1 MNTLGRETEG
11 VAARWVSGASRTLSL
26 VGVVQLLVM
35 MALVVLDVVL
45 RQLFG
50 RPIMGAYE
58 LVQFS
63 LLTLVYLVLPETC
76 ATSSHIRMTL
86 VVSRLPEGAR
96 RGCEVFTLFLS
107 LSFFLLITWR
117 NIGKAVLIGRSG
129 GTSLLLAIPLYPF
142 YALIAFGCALSC
154 LILAGQLWR
163 TVLTLARS
171 ASRIGLL
178 AGTLAGPV
186 FVALVLWRGTAG
198 VSLPAFTLGLAAV
211 LLLLLFLAGGL
222 PIAFSMG
229 IVGLIGFC
237 CFGGPRVGLSQLEM
251 VPFGVGSEYI
261 LSVVPLFLLMGRFS
275 YTSGLSRDLYGTS
288 YTWLGHLPGGLAMAT
303 VAGCAAFAAISGS
316 SVATAVTIGA
326 VALPAMRSYRYSPTL
341 ALGSIAAG
349 GTIGILIPPSIVF
362 ILYGILTEQSIGK
375 LFMAGLL
382 PGVLSVILY
391 MLTIAVQVKL
401 NPSLGPPGPKT
412 TLPEKVR
419 SLRKTWGML
428 ILFAL
433 VLGGIYFG
441 FFTPTEAGAV
451 GACGALILA
460 LARKKLTWR
469 SLWTSLTETGRTTST
484 LVMIFVGA
492 MLFNYFL
499 ALTNLCREQHQPL
512 CDTVRDPGR
521 LSAARQHHGSGV
533 DDHPDDPD
541 LFPHHPDPKVRPDL
555 VRGAGGRFGRDRLH
569 HPPGG
574 HQCFRRQRGG
584 PGSVAGH
591 GFPRCSSLLGGGYP
605 EAGPAGTVSPDFP
618 VPALAAEP
626 LNKTG
631 RLFRSPPAQSTLVF

>member
-11 VAARWVSGASRTLSL
+11 VAARWVSGASRMISL

-86 VVSRLPEGAR
+86 AVSRLPEGAR

-129 GTSLLLAIPLYPF
+129 GTSLLLAIPLSPF
-142 YALIAFGCALSC
+142 YGLIAFGCALSC

-163 TVLTLARS
+163 AVLTLARS

-186 FVALVLWRGTAG
+186 FVALVLWWGTAG
-198 VSLPAFTLGLAAV
+198 VILPAFTLGLAAV

-237 CFGGPRVGLSQLEM
+237 CFGGPQAGLSQLEM

-261 LSVVPLFLLMGRFS
+261 LSVVPLFLLMGQFS
-275 YTSGLSRDLYGTS
+275 YTSGLSQDLYDTS

-428 ILFAL
+428 LLFAL

-460 LARKKLTWR
+460 LAKKKLTWR
-469 SLWTSLTETGRTTST
+469 SLWTSLMETGRTTST

-499 ALTNLCREQHQPL
+499 ALTNLPL
-512 CDTVRDPGR
+512 ELASIIVENSISRYATLFAILGVYLLLGSIMDPGSMII
-521 LSAARQHHGSGV
+521 LTIPIFFPIIQTLGFDPIWFGVLVVVLAEIGCITPPVGINVFAVKGV
-533 DDHPDDPD
+533 DPGVSLATVFRGVLPFWAADMLRLALLV
-541 LFPHHPDPKVRPDL
+541 LFPQISLFLP
-555 VRGAGGRFGRDRLH
+555 
-569 HPPGG
+569 
-574 HQCFRRQRGG
+574 
-584 PGSVAGH
+584 
-591 GFPRCSSLLGGGYP
+591 SLL
-605 EAGPAGTVSPDFP
+605 
-618 VPALAAEP
+618 
-626 LNKTG
+626 NH
-631 RLFRSPPAQSTLVF
+631 